1 MLTFYPDGT
10 VASRSVMNKGKFN
23 GPSTFYYRDGKVRSS
38 VNQINDAPDGE
49 EREYHPDGKL
59 ASLRVYSDNGVLRSE
74 QQYDIKGQ
82 LRVQRQWD
90 KRQREQGS
98 FRTWFDDGKPQQLV
112 EYVDGQ
118 REGWSRTW
126 GEDGGVEKE
135 CRFVKGE
142 GQGCGK

>member
-1 MLTFYPDGT
+1 M
-10 VASRSVMNKGKFN
+10 
-23 GPSTFYYRDGKVRSS
+23 
-38 VNQINDAPDGE
+38 
-49 EREYHPDGKL
+49 
-59 ASLRVYSDNGVLRSE
+59 YSDNGVLRSE
-74 QQYDIKGQ
+74 QQYDAKGV

-142 GQGCGK
+142 GQGCYVK